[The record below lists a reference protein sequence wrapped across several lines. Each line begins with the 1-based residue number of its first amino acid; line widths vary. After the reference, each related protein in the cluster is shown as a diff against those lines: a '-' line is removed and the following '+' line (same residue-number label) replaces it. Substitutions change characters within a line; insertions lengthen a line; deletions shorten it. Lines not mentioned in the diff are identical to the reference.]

1 MPSPNPARIAV
12 LLDYQNVLQRG
23 HWLYGRGKE
32 PYQCVPEPALVA
44 DLLARRRRVPSEATS
59 ILVFRGRP
67 NPKHEPRPARAN
79 DAQSQ
84 QWERRDGRIEVRSRQ
99 LFYRNWPHD
108 PRWRRALT

>member
-59 ILVFRGRP
+59 ILVFRDRDAAAAQVRVV
-67 NPKHEPRPARAN
+67 HPRYATGSARA
-79 DAQSQ
+79 A
-84 QWERRDGRIEVRSRQ
+84 GRGPHRQ
-99 LFYRNWPHD
+99 RG
-108 PRWRRALT
+108 T